1 MNRSIHSLVLPLLA
15 AALTA
20 AAPAF
25 AASSAEKDQLQALQ
39 NQLTQMQ
46 SALQQLSDENR
57 TLREHERE
65 IDQKLAQ
72 LAAAQQSAAQQSAA
86 PAAAVAA
93 VTPAGQGTP
102 SAAPPQNTS
111 ALPSGS
117 APPQN
122 PSALPSGSALP
133 TSSVPASTTFGSLSP
148 NLRLWGYGEVY
159 YTNPVNDRS
168 QTTMDLAR
176 AVFGIGYKFD
186 DRTEFNSE
194 YEVEHAVSSASD
206 VGEFEVEQF
215 YVDRQLN
222 DYVAVRAGL
231 FLMPFG
237 FLNEHHEP
245 TNFYGVQRNFVE
257 TLIIPS
263 TWREGGFNLHG
274 DTPGGFSWS
283 AGLTTGFNF
292 SEWDFHP
299 EFPPYTSALAL
310 ANSNIA
316 PLQASHQE
324 LALANARHLSQYVA
338 LGYNA
343 VPGLTLGAAVSSGKA
358 VPAGPGD
365 PRVTLWEAHARWQP
379 ARWDLSAIYARGS
392 ISDTAEVNALNPGS
406 PNPIPASF
414 YGYYLQAAY
423 RLWEHGDYRLNPFV
437 RFERYN
443 MGASFAGTPGPDIPR
458 GLVPLSPAPGDL
470 GPWPVDHDR
479 VWTVGANFYVGPHV
493 VLKADYQWF
502 QENENF
508 RRVDLGLGVAF

>member
-1 MNRSIHSLVLPLLA
+1 
-15 AALTA
+15 
-20 AAPAF
+20 
-25 AASSAEKDQLQALQ
+25 
-39 NQLTQMQ
+39 
-46 SALQQLSDENR
+46 
-57 TLREHERE
+57 
-65 IDQKLAQ
+65 
-72 LAAAQQSAAQQSAA
+72 
-86 PAAAVAA
+86 
-93 VTPAGQGTP
+93 
-102 SAAPPQNTS
+102 
-111 ALPSGS
+111 
-117 APPQN
+117 
-122 PSALPSGSALP
+122 
-133 TSSVPASTTFGSLSP
+133 
-148 NLRLWGYGEVY
+148 VY
-159 YTNPVNDRS
+159 YINPVNDRS

-176 AVFGIGYKFD
+176 AVFGIGYRFD

-215 YVDRQLN
+215 YVDRRLN
-222 DYVAVRAGL
+222 DAVTVRAGL

-274 DTPGGFSWS
+274 DTQGGVSWS

-292 SEWDFHP
+292 SEWQFQP

-310 ANSNIA
+310 ENSGIA

-324 LALANARHLSQYVA
+324 LALANARHLSQYAA
-338 LGYNA
+338 LGYNG
-343 VPGLTLGAAVSSGKA
+343 VPGLTLGAAVSTGKA
-358 VPAGPGD
+358 VPAGAGD

-379 ARWDLSAIYARGS
+379 SRWDLSAIYARGT

-414 YGYYLQAAY
+414 YGYYLQSVY
-423 RLWEHGDYRLNPFV
+423 RLWEHGDYRLNPFA

-458 GLVPLSPAPGDL
+458 GLVPLSPTPGDL
-470 GPWPVDHDR
+470 GVWPLNHDR
-479 VWTVGANFYVGPHV
+479 VWTVGANFYLGPHV
-493 VLKADYQWF
+493 VLKGDYQWF
-502 QENENF
+502 EVNSGFNRF
-508 RRVDLGLGVAF
+508 DLGLGVAF